1 MGLVL
6 GLDGYI
12 AGHFTIGQKLQARR
26 YGSTLKGNRS
36 HF

>member
-6 GLDGYI
+6 VLGGCI
-12 AGHFTIGQKLQARR
+12 AGHFIIGQKLHARH